1 MDSQSWFGGR
11 AEVGVDPAALVR
23 VSLLDMAL
31 ALLFGS
37 LIVNLALL
45 VIVSFDVVLLD
56 VTLEVPLGLLLVD
69 INMAL
74 ELSLDVGVLSRGKP
88 CVLC

>member
-37 LIVNLALL
+37 LAVVNLAVL
-45 VIVSFDVVLLD
+45 VSFDFALLD

-74 ELSLDVGVLSRGKP
+74 KLSLDVGVLSRGKP